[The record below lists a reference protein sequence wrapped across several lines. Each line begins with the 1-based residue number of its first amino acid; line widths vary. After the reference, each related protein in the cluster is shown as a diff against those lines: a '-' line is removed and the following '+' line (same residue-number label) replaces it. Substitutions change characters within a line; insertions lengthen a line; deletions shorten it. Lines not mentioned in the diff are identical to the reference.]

1 MRIEETHEGNVVI
14 LSVMDNRIDARVA
27 PELKRLI
34 MEVVDRGNDRVNLD
48 LSNVDFV
55 DSSGLGVIVT
65 ILKLVGKRGDLAISG
80 AKETVLDLF
89 RLTRLDKIFR
99 LYPSS
104 TEAVAALAA

>member
-1 MRIEETHEGNVVI
+1 MRIEETYDNGVAI
-14 LSVMDNRIDARVA
+14 LTVMDNRIDARVA

-34 MEVVDRGNDRVNLD
+34 MEVVDRGNDRVTLD
-48 LSNVDFV
+48 LTNVDFV

-65 ILKLVGKRGDLAISG
+65 ILKLVGRKGELAICG
-80 AKETVLDLF
+80 AKEAVLDFF

-99 LYPSS
+99 LYPTS